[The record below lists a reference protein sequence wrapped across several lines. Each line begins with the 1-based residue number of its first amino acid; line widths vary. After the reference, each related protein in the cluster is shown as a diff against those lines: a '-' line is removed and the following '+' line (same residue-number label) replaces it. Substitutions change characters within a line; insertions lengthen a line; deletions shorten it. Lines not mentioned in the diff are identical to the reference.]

1 MSLQCLLKADEF
13 FIYLMIIQVV
23 YTFGFS
29 LVALE
34 SALLS
39 GEEMNSKF
47 TTSASSLFFWLW
59 FFHSHPSGYGRGLN
73 PVNS

>member
-1 MSLQCLLKADEF
+1 MKATSLVQYHFIHKTFFSTMSLQCLLKADEF

-47 TTSASSLFFWLW
+47 TTSASSLFF
-59 FFHSHPSGYGRGLN
+59 
-73 PVNS
+73 